1 MEKNKMVENT
11 ENTAVQSD
19 NFGTVTDSATVDN
32 GATDTKSEKSTTP
45 KVDVRDGK
53 LFVDGVR
60 VYTRDDTN
68 KIAANAKKEVET
80 RLLQELNVD
89 SFDSVRNV
97 VKTLQETGVA
107 EEGSN
112 LNVNA
117 LRDAVKKRE
126 ATVEELKAQVN
137 RLKTDLMLKDHMG
150 QLQAAMPGNWSSE
163 QRAAVVDLMKARGM
177 LAVEGDTFAIRNGE
191 NYLTVDGERPDYIG
205 AVELVGKTLGLQ
217 FGKKGV
223 ELQLGET
230 ADLTNSKAAKAYDAN
245 RVTTDAEYR
254 AAYMTIR
261 QYQPMLKR
269 DAITDTMVKKQ
280 MEKARANLK

>member
-1 MEKNKMVENT
+1 
-11 ENTAVQSD
+11 
-19 NFGTVTDSATVDN
+19 
-32 GATDTKSEKSTTP
+32 
-45 KVDVRDGK
+45 
-53 LFVDGVR
+53 
-60 VYTRDDTN
+60 
-68 KIAANAKKEVET
+68 
-80 RLLQELNVD
+80 
-89 SFDSVRNV
+89 VRNV

-126 ATVEELKAQVN
+126 ATVEELKQQVN
-137 RLKTDLMLKDHMG
+137 RLKTDLMLKDHMS
-150 QLQAAMPGNWSSE
+150 QLQSAMPGNWSSE
-163 QRAAVVDLMKARGM
+163 QRAAVVDLMRARGM

-191 NYLTVDGERPDYIG
+191 NYLTVDGEKPDYVG

-230 ADLTNSKAAKAYDAN
+230 ADLTNAKSVKTYDLN
-245 RVTTDAEYR
+245 RVNTDAEYR

-261 QYQPMLKR
+261 QYQPMLGR
-269 DAITDTMVKKQ
+269 DAITDSMVKKQ
-280 MEKARANLK
+280 MEKSRANLK

>member
-1 MEKNKMVENT
+1 MVDNT
-11 ENTAVQSD
+11 ENTAVQTD

-32 GATDTKSEKSTTP
+32 GATDTKSEKGTTP

-126 ATVEELKAQVN
+126 ATVEELKQQVSK
-137 RLKTDLMLKDHMG
+137 LKTDLMLKDHMG
-150 QLQAAMPGNWSSE
+150 QLQAAMPGNWSND

-191 NYLTVDGERPDYIG
+191 NYLTVDGERPDYVG

-230 ADLTNSKAAKAYDAN
+230 ADLTNSKAVKSYDLN
-245 RVTTDAEYR
+245 RVNTDAEYR
-254 AAYMTIR
+254 AAYMNIR

-269 DAITDTMVKKQ
+269 DAITDTMVRKQ
-280 MEKARANLK
+280 MEKARANIK

>member
-1 MEKNKMVENT
+1 MVDNT
-11 ENTAVQSD
+11 NTTAIQSD
-19 NFGTVTDSATVDN
+19 NIGTVTDSATVDN
-32 GATDTKSEKSTTP
+32 NATDTKSEKSTTP

-97 VKTLQETGVA
+97 VRTLQETGVA

-112 LNVNA
+112 LNVNS

-126 ATVEELKAQVN
+126 ATVEELKQQVN
-137 RLKTDLMLKDHMG
+137 RLKTDLLLKDHMS
-150 QLQAAMPGNWSSE
+150 QLQSAMPGNWSSE

-177 LAVEGDTFAIRNGE
+177 LAVEGETFAIRNGD
-191 NYLTVDGERPDYIG
+191 NFLTVDGERPDYIG

-230 ADLTNSKAAKAYDAN
+230 ADLTNNKAVKAYDSN
-245 RVTTDAEYR
+245 RVNTDAEYR
-254 AAYMTIR
+254 AAYMNIR

-269 DAITDTMVKKQ
+269 DAITDTMVRKQ
-280 MEKARANLK
+280 MEKSKAQFK

>member
-1 MEKNKMVENT
+1 MVDDT
-11 ENTAVQSD
+11 NTAVQSD
-19 NFGTVTDSATVDN
+19 NFGTVTDSANPVDN
-32 GATDTKSEKSTTP
+32 GATDTKSEKGTTP
-45 KVDVRDGK
+45 KVEVRDGK
-53 LFVDGVR
+53 MFIDGVR
-60 VYTRDDTN
+60 VYTRDDVN
-68 KIAANAKKEVET
+68 KIGANAKREVET

-137 RLKTDLMLKDHMG
+137 SLKTDLLLKDHMSN
-150 QLQAAMPGNWSSE
+150 LQNAMPGNWTPE
-163 QRAAVVDLMKARGM
+163 QRAAVVDLMRARNM
-177 LAVEGDTFAIRNGE
+177 LAVEGETFAIRNGD
-191 NYLTVDGERPDYIG
+191 NYLTVDGERPDYAG

-230 ADLTNSKAAKAYDAN
+230 GDLTNGKAVKGYDQN

-254 AAYMTIR
+254 AAYMSIR

-269 DAITDTMVKKQ
+269 DAITDSMVRKQ
-280 MEKARANLK
+280 MEKAKANLK

>member
-1 MEKNKMVENT
+1 MVDNT
-11 ENTAVQSD
+11 DTTAIQSD
-19 NFGTVTDSATVDN
+19 NIGTVTDSATVDN
-32 GATDTKSEKSTTP
+32 TATDTKSDKSTTP
-45 KVDVRDGK
+45 KVEVREGK

-80 RLLQELNVD
+80 RLLHELNVD

-126 ATVEELKAQVN
+126 ATVEELKSQVN
-137 RLKTDLMLKDHMG
+137 RLKTDLLLKDHMSS
-150 QLQAAMPGNWSSE
+150 LTNAMPGNWTPE
-163 QRAAVVDLMKARGM
+163 QRSAVVDLMRARNM
-177 LAVEGDTFAIRNGE
+177 LAIEGDTFAIRNGE
-191 NYLTVDGERPDYIG
+191 NYLTVDGERPDYVG

-230 ADLTNSKAAKAYDAN
+230 GEISSSNKVKAYDAN
-245 RVTTDAEYR
+245 RVNSDPEYR
-254 AAYMTIR
+254 AAYMNIR
-261 QYQPMLKR
+261 QYQPFVKR

-280 MEKARANLK
+280 MDKVKANFK

>member
-1 MEKNKMVENT
+1 MVDNT
-11 ENTAVQSD
+11 ETTAIQSD
-19 NFGTVTDSATVDN
+19 NIGTVTDSATVDN
-32 GATDTKSEKSTTP
+32 TATDTKSDKSTTP

-80 RLLQELNVD
+80 RLLHELNVD

-97 VKTLQETGVA
+97 VRTLQETGVA

-112 LNVNA
+112 LNVNS

-126 ATVEELKAQVN
+126 ATVEELKQQVT
-137 RLKTDLMLKDHMG
+137 RLKTDLLLKDHMG

-163 QRAAVVDLMKARGM
+163 QREAVVDLMKARGM
-177 LAVEGDTFAIRNGE
+177 LAIEGDTFAIRNGE
-191 NYLTVDGERPDYIG
+191 NYLTVDGERPDYAG
-205 AVELVGKTLGLQ
+205 AVDLVGRTLGLQ

-230 ADLTNSKAAKAYDAN
+230 GDISSSNKVKAYDAS
-245 RVTTDAEYR
+245 RVTSDAEYR
-254 AAYMTIR
+254 AAYMNIR
-261 QYQPMLKR
+261 QYQPFLKR
-269 DAITDTMVKKQ
+269 EAITDGMVRKQ
-280 MEKARANLK
+280 MEKTKANFK

>member
-1 MEKNKMVENT
+1 MVDDTNT
-11 ENTAVQSD
+11 TAIQSD
-19 NFGTVTDSATVDN
+19 NIGTVTDSATVDN
-32 GATDTKSEKSTTP
+32 NATDTQSEKSTTP

-68 KIAANAKKEVET
+68 KIAANAKKDVET

-97 VKTLQETGVA
+97 VRTLQETGVA

-112 LNVNA
+112 LNVNS

-126 ATVEELKAQVN
+126 ATVEELKQQVS
-137 RLKTDLMLKDHMG
+137 RLKTDLLLKDHMG
-150 QLQAAMPGNWSSE
+150 QLQAAMPGNWSGE

-177 LAVEGDTFAIRNGE
+177 LAIEGETFAIRNGE
-191 NYLTVDGERPDYIG
+191 NFLTTDGESPDYIG

-230 ADLTNSKAAKAYDAN
+230 ADLTSSKAVKSYDAN
-245 RVTTDAEYR
+245 RVNTDAEYR
-254 AAYMTIR
+254 AAYMNIR

-269 DAITDTMVKKQ
+269 DAITDTMVRKQ
-280 MEKARANLK
+280 MEKSKAQFK

>member
-1 MEKNKMVENT
+1 MVDDTNT
-11 ENTAVQSD
+11 TAIQSD
-19 NFGTVTDSATVDN
+19 NIGTVTDSATVDN
-32 GATDTKSEKSTTP
+32 NATDTKSDKSTTP

-68 KIAANAKKEVET
+68 KIAANAKKDVET

-97 VKTLQETGVA
+97 VRTLQETGVA

-112 LNVNA
+112 LNVNS

-126 ATVEELKAQVN
+126 ATVEELKQQVT
-137 RLKTDLMLKDHMG
+137 RLKTDLLLKDHMG
-150 QLQAAMPGNWSSE
+150 QLQAAMPGNWSGE

-177 LAVEGDTFAIRNGE
+177 LAIEGETFAIRNGE
-191 NYLTVDGERPDYIG
+191 NFLTTDGESPDYIG

-230 ADLTNSKAAKAYDAN
+230 ADLTSSKAVKSYDAN
-245 RVTTDAEYR
+245 RVNTDAEYR
-254 AAYMTIR
+254 AAYMNIR

-269 DAITDTMVKKQ
+269 DAITDTMVRKQ
-280 MEKARANLK
+280 MEKSKAQFK

>member
-1 MEKNKMVENT
+1 MVDDT
-11 ENTAVQSD
+11 NTAVQSD
-19 NFGTVTDSATVDN
+19 NFGTVTDSANPVDN
-32 GATDTKSEKSTTP
+32 SATDTKSEKGTTP
-45 KVDVRDGK
+45 KVEVREGK

-137 RLKTDLMLKDHMG
+137 RLKTDLLLKDHMSN
-150 QLQAAMPGNWSSE
+150 LQNAMPGNWSPE
-163 QRAAVVDLMKARGM
+163 QRAAVVDLMRARNM
-177 LAVEGDTFAIRNGE
+177 LAVEGDTFAIRNGD
-191 NYLTVDGERPDYIG
+191 NYLTVDGERPDYAG

-230 ADLTNSKAAKAYDAN
+230 GDLTNGKAVKGYDRN
-245 RVTTDAEYR
+245 RVNTDAEYR
-254 AAYMTIR
+254 AAYMNIR
-261 QYQPMLKR
+261 QYQPLLNR
-269 DAITDTMVKKQ
+269 DAITDSMVRKQ
-280 MEKARANLK
+280 MEKSRANFK

>member
-1 MEKNKMVENT
+1 MVDNT
-11 ENTAVQSD
+11 DNTAVQSD
-19 NFGTVTDSATVDN
+19 NFGTVTDSANTVDN
-32 GATDTKSEKSTTP
+32 GATDTKSEKGTTP
-45 KVDVRDGK
+45 KVEVRDGK

-60 VYTRDDTN
+60 VFTRDDTN
-68 KIAANAKKEVET
+68 KIAANAKKEVES

-97 VKTLQETGVA
+97 VKTLQETGVT
-107 EEGSN
+107 EEGSS

-126 ATVEELKAQVN
+126 ATVEELKQQVN
-137 RLKTDLMLKDHMG
+137 RLKTDLLLKDHMS
-150 QLQAAMPGNWSSE
+150 QLQAAMPSNWSSE

-177 LAVEGDTFAIRNGE
+177 LAVEGESFAIRNGD

-230 ADLTNSKAAKAYDAN
+230 ADLTNSKVAKAYDAN
-245 RVTTDAEYR
+245 RVTSDAEYR
-254 AAYMTIR
+254 AAYMSIR

-269 DAITDTMVKKQ
+269 EAITDAMVKKQ
-280 MEKARANLK
+280 MEKTKANLK

>member
-1 MEKNKMVENT
+1 MVDDTNT
-11 ENTAVQSD
+11 TAIQSD
-19 NFGTVTDSATVDN
+19 NIGTVTDSATVDN
-32 GATDTKSEKSTTP
+32 SATDTQSEKSTTP

-68 KIAANAKKEVET
+68 KIAANAKKDVET

-97 VKTLQETGVA
+97 VRTLQETGVA
-107 EEGSN
+107 EEGTN
-112 LNVNA
+112 LNVNS

-126 ATVEELKAQVN
+126 ATVEELKQQVT
-137 RLKTDLMLKDHMG
+137 RLKTDLLLKDHMG
-150 QLQAAMPGNWSSE
+150 QLQAAMPGNWSGE

-177 LAVEGDTFAIRNGE
+177 LAIEGETFAIRNGE
-191 NYLTVDGERPDYIG
+191 NFLTTDGESPDYIG

-230 ADLTNSKAAKAYDAN
+230 ADLTNNKNVKLYDAS
-245 RVTTDAEYR
+245 RVNTDAEYR
-254 AAYMTIR
+254 AAYMNIR

-269 DAITDTMVKKQ
+269 DAITDTMVRKQ
-280 MEKARANLK
+280 MDKSKAQFK

>member
-1 MEKNKMVENT
+1 MVDNT
-11 ENTAVQSD
+11 DTTAIQSD
-19 NFGTVTDSATVDN
+19 NIGTVTDSATVDN
-32 GATDTKSEKSTTP
+32 TATDTKSDKSTTP
-45 KVDVRDGK
+45 KVEVREGK

-80 RLLQELNVD
+80 RLLHELNVD

-126 ATVEELKAQVN
+126 ATVEELKSQVN
-137 RLKTDLMLKDHMG
+137 RLKTDLLLKDHMSN
-150 QLQAAMPGNWSSE
+150 LTSAMPGNWTPE
-163 QRAAVVDLMKARGM
+163 QRSAVVDLMRARNM
-177 LAVEGDTFAIRNGE
+177 LAIEGDTFAIRNGE
-191 NYLTVDGERPDYIG
+191 NYLTVDGERPDYAG

-230 ADLTNSKAAKAYDAN
+230 GEISSSNKVKAYDVN
-245 RVTTDAEYR
+245 RVNSDPEYR
-254 AAYMTIR
+254 AAYMNIR
-261 QYQPMLKR
+261 QYQPFVKR

-280 MEKARANLK
+280 MDKVKANLK

>member
-1 MEKNKMVENT
+1 MVLDTNT
-11 ENTAVQSD
+11 TAIQSD
-19 NFGTVTDSATVDN
+19 NIGTVTDSATVDN
-32 GATDTKSEKSTTP
+32 GATDTKSDKSTTP
-45 KVDVRDGK
+45 KVEVREGK

-89 SFDSVRNV
+89 SLDSVRNV

-126 ATVEELKAQVN
+126 ATVEELKSQVN
-137 RLKTDLMLKDHMG
+137 RLKTDLLLKDHMSN
-150 QLQAAMPGNWSSE
+150 LTNAMPGNWTPE
-163 QRAAVVDLMKARGM
+163 QRSAVVDLMRARNM

-191 NYLTVDGERPDYIG
+191 NYLTVDGERPDYAG

-230 ADLTNSKAAKAYDAN
+230 GELTSGKAVKGYDQN
-245 RVTTDAEYR
+245 RVNTDPEYR
-254 AAYMTIR
+254 AAYMNIR

-269 DAITDTMVKKQ
+269 EAITDTMVKKQ
-280 MEKARANLK
+280 IEKARANFK

>member
-1 MEKNKMVENT
+1 MVDDTNT
-11 ENTAVQSD
+11 TAIQSD
-19 NFGTVTDSATVDN
+19 NIGTVTDSATVDN
-32 GATDTKSEKSTTP
+32 SATDTQSEKSTTP

-68 KIAANAKKEVET
+68 KIAANAKKDVET

-97 VKTLQETGVA
+97 VRTLQETGVA

-112 LNVNA
+112 LNVNS

-126 ATVEELKAQVN
+126 ATVEELKQQVT
-137 RLKTDLMLKDHMG
+137 RLKTDLLLKDHMG
-150 QLQAAMPGNWSSE
+150 QLQAAMPGNWSGE

-177 LAVEGDTFAIRNGE
+177 LAIEGDTFAIRNGE
-191 NYLTVDGERPDYIG
+191 NFLTTDGESPDYIG

-230 ADLTNSKAAKAYDAN
+230 ADLTNNKNVKLYDAS
-245 RVTTDAEYR
+245 RVNTDAEYR
-254 AAYMTIR
+254 AAYMNIR

-269 DAITDTMVKKQ
+269 DAITDTMVRKQ
-280 MEKARANLK
+280 MDKSKAQFK

>member
-1 MEKNKMVENT
+1 MVDNT
-11 ENTAVQSD
+11 ENTAVQTD

-32 GATDTKSEKSTTP
+32 GATDTKSEKGTTP

-126 ATVEELKAQVN
+126 ATVEELKQQVSK
-137 RLKTDLMLKDHMG
+137 LKTDLMLKDHMG
-150 QLQAAMPGNWSSE
+150 QLQAAMPGNWSND
-163 QRAAVVDLMKARGM
+163 QRAAVVDLMRARGM

-191 NYLTVDGERPDYIG
+191 NYLTVDGERPDYVG

-230 ADLTNSKAAKAYDAN
+230 ADLTNSKAVKSYDLN
-245 RVTTDAEYR
+245 RVNTDAEYR
-254 AAYMTIR
+254 AAYMNIR
-261 QYQPMLKR
+261 QYQPLLKR
-269 DAITDTMVKKQ
+269 DAITDTMVRKQ
-280 MEKARANLK
+280 MEKARANIK